1 MSLATL
7 ADSTVTALTV
17 HWPTWGLWWAEAAI
31 SDPAELTGVQAL
43 TVAGT
48 AFSGAVV
55 SGGAYNGRAAY
66 RLVAGAGGVNK
77 ALPKKG
83 YTDTAGVRLATVLGD
98 AAREAGE
105 TLDTSGVVATRL
117 GPNYARQA
125 GETLGDLLQRHFPAG
140 WYADTDGT
148 IRIGTRDA
156 TTYEGTAPRVRVN
169 PAHAVIDLAVDSLEG
184 LAPGVQVDG
193 QAPATDLQIDL
204 TPDRLTV
211 RVYAGKRTTR
221 RLDAYRRIMRAA
233 FPSLAY
239 AGAWEYRVI
248 TASGGKA
255 NLQPVRV
262 ASAMPDIRN
271 ATVRQGAYGLV
282 DTIPP
287 GELVL
292 VVFADNDPSRPQ
304 VTMRGATDSIAWLP
318 LAAAIPVALG
328 AGTPIASTLLRA
340 L

>member
-1 MSLATL
+1 
-7 ADSTVTALTV
+7 
-17 HWPTWGLWWAEAAI
+17 
-31 SDPAELTGVQAL
+31 
-43 TVAGT
+43 
-48 AFSGAVV
+48 
-55 SGGAYNGRAAY
+55 
-66 RLVAGAGGVNK
+66 
-77 ALPKKG
+77 
-83 YTDTAGVRLATVLGD
+83 
-98 AAREAGE
+98 
-105 TLDTSGVVATRL
+105 
-117 GPNYARQA
+117 
-125 GETLGDLLQRHFPAG
+125 
-140 WYADTDGT
+140 
-148 IRIGTRDA
+148 
-156 TTYEGTAPRVRVN
+156 
-169 PAHAVIDLAVDSLEG
+169 VIDLAVDSLEG

-211 RVYAGKRTTR
+211 RVYAGKRTSR
-221 RLDAYRRIMRAA
+221 RIDAYRRIMRAA

-239 AGAWEYRVI
+239 AGTWEYRVI

-262 ASAMPDIRN
+262 ASGMPDIRN

-304 VTMRGATDSIAWLP
+304 VTMRGAADSITWLP